1 MGPLQP
7 LIDPPR
13 WCCCCHYDSR
23 MQLPHSALN
32 RTVLAAGQLSHWT
45 IMRLGN
51 GLGTRDDD
59 QGQPCARL
67 AVAAG
72 RALLPAAA
80 AAAAAAP
87 QRPLAP
93 AAAGLQ
99 GHCWRLGAGAGAG
112 RAGQCWLCAIAYVN
126 SKSLW
131 LAPYQ
136 LLNAFTTHAPTPAL
150 LCMNTACDC
159 RSCRA
164 TNIMIRRHL
173 PARIAVG
180 SRLG

>member
-1 MGPLQP
+1 
-7 LIDPPR
+7 
-13 WCCCCHYDSR
+13 
-23 MQLPHSALN
+23 
-32 RTVLAAGQLSHWT
+32 
-45 IMRLGN
+45 MRLGN

-112 RAGQCWLCAIAYVN
+112 RGLGSAGSARLRMLIVRAYGSLLTN
-126 SKSLW
+126 SLM
-131 LAPYQ
+131 P
-136 LLNAFTTHAPTPAL
+136 LLRTRPLL
-150 LCMNTACDC
+150 LCCA
-159 RSCRA
+159 
-164 TNIMIRRHL
+164 
-173 PARIAVG
+173 
-180 SRLG
+180 